1 MVEFFLKFGE
11 FNRKIILPFLLA
23 LAHLILLISSDII
36 KEKYNSHYL
45 ESCTIGLGKIVFL
58 IIPHIKFFSISNKKE
73 NNKCKCSK
81 KAFRNYFIL
90 LIIYA
95 LSSNAIYFRNINI
108 NEDYIVN
115 CFLIG
120 ERWCSAFN
128 NY

>member
-58 IIPHIKFFSISNKKE
+58 IIPHIKFFSISNKKR
-73 NNKCKCSK
+73 K
-81 KAFRNYFIL
+81 
-90 LIIYA
+90 
-95 LSSNAIYFRNINI
+95 
-108 NEDYIVN
+108 
-115 CFLIG
+115 
-120 ERWCSAFN
+120 
-128 NY
+128 